1 MVGASN
7 RQPPSAQGNLI
18 SEYLPN
24 VRSKQSHKKHH
35 GPISSSSPSRATNTA
50 TTSSLNDLT
59 SAISALELTTNPSLP
74 TSSHPRKCTC
84 NASIHPL
91 FLAAPNC
98 LSCGKI
104 VCALEGLQPCSFCGT
119 PLLSP
124 EETQSMLS
132 SLKQERGT
140 ERQSLHNKS
149 IAASRNATPNIS
161 PSLSSSNTPTSSAEN
176 LRALSAAKAHRDK
189 LLAYQSQNSQ
199 RTKIHDE
206 AADFSVLNPGA
217 TQWITP
223 VQRAAALKQQ
233 QKYLREL
240 EENSRPEYEKT
251 RQVVSLGFNKQGK
264 LVRTY
269 QREKVPSA
277 VGDVDVGDGEE
288 VELEELE
295 QKEGGGVLASG
306 SGAFS
311 NNPLLKGG
319 GLIRPIWKPKG
330 GESGKKGKGR
340 SDERMSVW
348 RRVQDDEDNEQWVL

>member
-7 RQPPSAQGNLI
+7 RPPPSAQGNLI

-24 VRSKQSHKKHH
+24 VRSKQAHKKHH
-35 GPISSSSPSRATNTA
+35 GHNSASSSPSRGGNTT
-50 TTSSLNDLT
+50 TTSSISDLT
-59 SAISALELTTNPSLP
+59 SAISALELTTNPTL
-74 TSSHPRKCTC
+74 SSNTPRKCTC

-91 FLAAPNC
+91 FAAVPNC

-104 VCALEGLQPCSFCGT
+104 ICALEGLQPCSFCHT

-124 EETQSMLS
+124 EETQSMLA
-132 SLKQERGT
+132 SLKQERGST
-140 ERQSLHNKS
+140 RQQAHNAS
-149 IAASRNATPNIS
+149 VAASRSGT
-161 PSLSSSNTPTSSAEN
+161 PSLSGTPTSSSEN
-176 LRALSAAKAHRDK
+176 LAALAAAKAHRDR

-206 AADFSVLNPGA
+206 AADFATLTPGQ
-217 TQWITP
+217 TQWMTP

-233 QKYLREL
+233 QRYLREL
-240 EENSRPEYEKT
+240 EEQNRPEYEKT

-277 VGDVDVGDGEE
+277 TADADDPVEDDAEDVEE
-288 VELEELE
+288 EREH
-295 QKEGGGVLASG
+295 GGLASG

-319 GLIRPIWKPKG
+319 GLIRPVWKPKE
-330 GESGKKGKGR
+330 GEVDTKGKGR
-340 SDERMSVW
+340 SGDRPNVW